1 MAYNI
6 PPPPRDHGM
15 GGHNIDVFPVDD
27 RYDSYGDLG
36 NGRHNDLDGLEA
48 LLGDTHIGGGGNNKK
63 TNKKNVTHFDD
74 DLKNKKT
81 TSTLTKPIDVR
92 HEGFVLT
99 KITPPNGEKGV
110 WSRVG
115 KRALPA
121 DDSKLESA
129 GRRHLERTGL
139 SALAYFT
146 RLSPEQQ
153 GIIDRLIAEKTLH
166 EREAN
171 VEWVLFDVA
180 KIEKDVRVSLLR
192 MNKVT
197 TALRVIIRRQATK
210 SSTPKKSNTSAVYEY
225 GEIIDLAVPLNAK
238 DGKKDG
244 KKDNFNKK
252 KQNDLDDDLLAS
264 IMYDTPPA
272 KANKKKNNNHQH
284 QFQDDLYGAD
294 PFSGLGN
301 QHNNR
306 QDNFA
311 HHGDAFGGQNYNQQP
326 YAQQPLHNDPF
337 ANVPGAI
344 PVDDYARHHSVPPA
358 VPMPPTLNPF
368 QPEVG
373 AQAQY
378 DAYGANAYE
387 PYGPARI
394 TTRPRSQSRLRLEE
408 LDRAEERR
416 RSQSRRRREDER
428 DRRISKELRKVR
440 NGVADVRNEV
450 ADVKDKVEGWNA
462 GSGSSEGSGFR
473 DDIWTPPRSPRYS
486 SPATSPDRN
495 GRRPAGSL
503 HRRQSGDK
511 GYRREQKYYKDR
523 RYEITS
529 GGGYR
534 DDRDRGRRLSDYSPQ
549 QRPRL
554 IHAATYDD
562 YPAQPRYAPTRRLTD
577 YAEAIYEA
585 DFGRGDRGVDYLRAE
600 PRRASRAFEYEGL
613 GRRNSQYGR
622 EYYR

>member
-15 GGHNIDVFPVDD
+15 GGHNVDVFPVDD
-27 RYDSYGDLG
+27 RFDSYGDFG
-36 NGRHNDLDGLEA
+36 TGRHNDIDGLEA
-48 LLGDTHIGGGGNNKK
+48 VLGDTHIGGGGNNKK
-63 TNKKNVTHFDD
+63 NKKGVSYLDD
-74 DLKNKKT
+74 DFKDKKT
-81 TSTLTKPIDVR
+81 TSTSTKPVEIR

-99 KITPPNGEKGV
+99 KITPPNGEKPV
-110 WSRVG
+110 WSKVG
-115 KRALPA
+115 SRPIPL
-121 DDSKLESA
+121 DDVRLEAMGRKHLQKSGVTA
-129 GRRHLERTGL
+129 GT
-139 SALAYFT
+139 YFT
-146 RLSPEQQ
+146 KELSTEQQ
-153 GIIDRLIAEKTLH
+153 GIVDRLINQKTNR
-166 EREAN
+166 ERETN

-180 KIEKDVRVSLLR
+180 KIDERVKV
-192 MNKVT
+192 NFFQDNIVT
-197 TALRVIIRRQATK
+197 TKLRLIIRRQAVK
-210 SSTPKKSNTSAVYEY
+210 SSNPKKPNTSTSYDY
-225 GEIIDLAVPLNAK
+225 GEIIDLSVPLNANL
-238 DGKKDG
+238 GKKDG
-244 KKDNFNKK
+244 KKDNVNKK
-252 KQNDLDDDLLAS
+252 KQSDLDDDLLAS

-272 KANKKKNNNHQH
+272 KSNKKKNNNHQH
-284 QFQDDLYGAD
+284 QFQDDLYGTD
-294 PFSGLGN
+294 PFSGHGN

-311 HHGDAFGGQNYNQQP
+311 HHGDAFGGQNFNQQP
-326 YAQQPLHNDPF
+326 YAQQPLQGDPF
-337 ANVPGAI
+337 AHVPGAI
-344 PVDDYARHHSVPPA
+344 PVDDYARHHNVPPA
-358 VPMPPTLNPF
+358 VPMPPPLNPF

-394 TTRPRSQSRLRLEE
+394 TTRPRSQSRLRQEE
-408 LDRAEERR
+408 LDREDERR
-416 RSQSRRRREDER
+416 RSRSRRRREDAR
-428 DRRISKELRKVR
+428 DRRLSKDLRKVR
-440 NGVADVRNEV
+440 NDLAE
-450 ADVKDKVEGWNA
+450 VKDKVEGWNA

-511 GYRREQKYYKDR
+511 GYRRDQKYYKDR
-523 RYEITS
+523 RGHHYEVTP

-554 IHAATYDD
+554 IHAATHDD
-562 YPAQPRYAPTRRLTD
+562 YPAQPRYTPARRLTD
-577 YAEAIYEA
+577 YAEGIYEA

-600 PRRASRAFEYEGL
+600 PKRASRAFEYEGP
-613 GRRNSQYGR
+613 GRRNSMYGR

>member
-15 GGHNIDVFPVDD
+15 SGHNVDVFPADD
-27 RYDSYGDLG
+27 RYDQYGDLG

-48 LLGDTHIGGGGNNKK
+48 LLADTNIGTGTGNKK
-63 TNKKNVTHFDD
+63 NKKNVSYFDD
-74 DLKNKKT
+74 GHKDKKT
-81 TSTLTKPIDVR
+81 TSTSTKPVEIR

-121 DDSKLESA
+121 DDLRLEA
-129 GRRHLERTGL
+129 MGRKHLERTGV
-139 SALAYFT
+139 SAIAYFT
-146 RLSPEQQ
+146 RLLPEQQ
-153 GIIDRLIAEKTLH
+153 GIIDRLIAEKTLR

-171 VEWVLFDVA
+171 VEWILFDVA
-180 KIEKDVRVSLLR
+180 KIEKDVQVSLFR

-197 TALRVIIRRQATK
+197 TALRVIIRRQAMK
-210 SSTPKKSNTSAVYEY
+210 SSNPKKSNTSAVYEY
-225 GEIIDLAVPLNAK
+225 GEIIDLSVPLSGK

-272 KANKKKNNNHQH
+272 KSNKKKNNNHQH

-294 PFSGLGN
+294 PFAGHGN

-306 QDNFA
+306 QDDFA
-311 HHGDAFGGQNYNQQP
+311 HPGDAYGAQNYNQQP
-326 YAQQPLHNDPF
+326 YGQQPLHGDPF
-337 ANVPGAI
+337 ANIPGAI
-344 PVDDYARHHSVPPA
+344 PVDDYARHQSVPPA

-373 AQAQY
+373 VQAQY
-378 DAYGANAYE
+378 DLPPYGTNAYE

-394 TTRPRSQSRLRLEE
+394 TTRPRSQSRLRREE
-408 LDRAEERR
+408 LEEERR
-416 RSQSRRRREDER
+416 RSRSRRRREDER
-428 DRRISKELRKVR
+428 DRRLSKELRK
-440 NGVADVRNEV
+440 VRNEV

-462 GSGSSEGSGFR
+462 GSGSSEGSAFR

-511 GYRREQKYYKDR
+511 AYRREQRYYKDR
-523 RYEITS
+523 RDRHYEITP

-534 DDRDRGRRLSDYSPQ
+534 DDRERGRRTMSDFSPQ
-549 QRPRL
+549 ARPRL

-562 YPAQPRYAPTRRLTD
+562 YPAQPRYAPARRLTD
-577 YAEAIYEA
+577 YADAMHDA
-585 DFGRGDRGVDYLRAE
+585 DFVRGDRGVDYLRAE
-600 PRRASRAFEYEGL
+600 PRRQSRAFEYEGL